1 MLKVR
6 RLILN
11 LFLLVLRVLFDS
23 VPGAVHKSPGVSK
36 VLTEKRLK
44 LDPRQGTIGL
54 LWELVLVQ
62 IKVDLTT
69 KE

>member
-6 RLILN
+6 RLILK
-11 LFLLVLRVLFDS
+11 LFLMVLGVPFDS
-23 VPGAVHKSPGVSK
+23 VPGAVHKSPGVSE

-44 LDPRQGTIGL
+44 LDSRQGTIGL

-62 IKVDLTT
+62 IKVNLTT